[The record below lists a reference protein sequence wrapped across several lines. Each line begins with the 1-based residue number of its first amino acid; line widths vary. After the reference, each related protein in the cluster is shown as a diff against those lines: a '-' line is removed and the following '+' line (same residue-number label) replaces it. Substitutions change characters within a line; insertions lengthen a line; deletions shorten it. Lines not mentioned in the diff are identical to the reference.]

1 MKITLGVIFAI
12 LSAVYSQDP
21 SCCHG
26 VSDYTGCQQ
35 ACDNMALESTS
46 LRRRQHLPSLLNN
59 CPLSLNFFWQCVNNS
74 APDIWE
80 EDTGWMGRTCCHNA
94 LSRHCQALCTAAHS
108 FAEVQERCSPRDE
121 VDLFECLTRFQHK
134 EQCCGQAQWG
144 THCRKKCEKL
154 FDYHLPTKHML
165 VDANVRCTPDYPEV
179 VDCLTN
185 YTSNVFANVDPKDS
199 LHCCDMA
206 ASSSCA
212 AICHWVHINSTSE
225 EEIMSAL
232 VDGCGNP
239 NLADNMWKC
248 FLLERSPETVP
259 EDGNNFLSIDSARL
273 QCCSRAV
280 SDKCRDICIKL
291 YSTSWSSKDSWYEFD
306 DYCQYQPAEV
316 SLLICLADVQEPCQ
330 PGCSGLDYC
339 SNFNDRPTEL
349 YRSCNTRSDD
359 SARNDMA
366 RWGNG
371 HIEMPFMDIP
381 VLDIAECESDRWK
394 AVACTL
400 QVKPCHSKS
409 HTNMICKSDCVH
421 ILNQCID
428 LSRLPKGVTAEGLCN
443 ILSPMEKNAP
453 CVPLDEYL
461 VVDTAK
467 FPKDQVRGLTYPCV
481 AHSCANHSQSHS
493 VCSIDREAC
502 SMGEVCK
509 QHRCDDGCK
518 LGDSSNF
525 LVPVGSWIRLTDR
538 DDEGCY
544 QACQCGRR
552 GEFEYCQALGCDQQS
567 SESCRVSG
575 QIREHGSHY
584 HIDCNICTCYKGVEI
599 CSSRQCLTS
608 EMLPE
613 EQHRYTGL
621 PCDCSD
627 QYVPICAVN
636 GKTYPSACL
645 ANCAEKLS
653 DLKFKYGDCS
663 MGDPCSSPDACPS
676 GTWCLPKRAV
686 CLSVPLE
693 KCQQYECVS
702 TPVNCENELYVPVCD
717 TDGIQHPNLCKL
729 QKRRKVL
736 AYRGECMGEC
746 HGDGV
751 QVCGHNGETYPS
763 KCVAWQ
769 HKTTVDYLG
778 PCEAVGPISDVDTVS
793 QCDTI
798 DCPELLSTNC
808 MGITPPGSCCP
819 VCAGLIR
826 ILFSK
831 KEADT
836 VALAMGS
843 KALHLEDVLE
853 LLRRQIVVSECDLY
867 GFLSIEGD
875 IVVLV
880 TPVPENPS
888 VVEIEVCNRE
898 AVKLE
903 ALINTRSPLLV
914 SYLQLTPLLAASTR
928 KVAVTENS
936 AALALCRPT
945 YLQLILLFVCICLQK
960 LLKDR

>member
-1 MKITLGVIFAI
+1 M
-12 LSAVYSQDP
+12 Q
-21 SCCHG
+21 H
-26 VSDYTGCQQ
+26 
-35 ACDNMALESTS
+35 S
-46 LRRRQHLPSLLNN
+46 L
-59 CPLSLNFFWQCVNNS
+59 
-74 APDIWE
+74 
-80 EDTGWMGRTCCHNA
+80 
-94 LSRHCQALCTAAHS
+94 
-108 FAEVQERCSPRDE
+108 
-121 VDLFECLTRFQHK
+121 
-134 EQCCGQAQWG
+134 
-144 THCRKKCEKL
+144 
-154 FDYHLPTKHML
+154 
-165 VDANVRCTPDYPEV
+165 
-179 VDCLTN
+179 
-185 YTSNVFANVDPKDS
+185 
-199 LHCCDMA
+199 
-206 ASSSCA
+206 
-212 AICHWVHINSTSE
+212 
-225 EEIMSAL
+225 
-232 VDGCGNP
+232 
-239 NLADNMWKC
+239 
-248 FLLERSPETVP
+248 
-259 EDGNNFLSIDSARL
+259 
-273 QCCSRAV
+273 
-280 SDKCRDICIKL
+280 
-291 YSTSWSSKDSWYEFD
+291 
-306 DYCQYQPAEV
+306 
-316 SLLICLADVQEPCQ
+316 
-330 PGCSGLDYC
+330 
-339 SNFNDRPTEL
+339 
-349 YRSCNTRSDD
+349 
-359 SARNDMA
+359 
-366 RWGNG
+366 
-371 HIEMPFMDIP
+371 
-381 VLDIAECESDRWK
+381 
-394 AVACTL
+394 
-400 QVKPCHSKS
+400 
-409 HTNMICKSDCVH
+409 
-421 ILNQCID
+421 
-428 LSRLPKGVTAEGLCN
+428 
-443 ILSPMEKNAP
+443 PMEKNAP

-467 FPKDQVRGLTYPCV
+467 FPKDRVRGLTYPCV

-502 SMGEVCK
+502 SMGEVCR

-538 DDEGCY
+538 DSME
-544 QACQCGRR
+544 
-552 GEFEYCQALGCDQQS
+552 
-567 SESCRVSG
+567 V
-575 QIREHGSHY
+575 II

-676 GTWCLPKRAV
+676 GTWCMPKRAV

-693 KCQQYECVS
+693 KCQQYECDPPAS
-702 TPVNCENELYVPVCD
+702 R
-717 TDGIQHPNLCKL
+717 NLPSVAYQSPKL
-729 QKRRKVL
+729 T
-736 AYRGECMGEC
+736 EGEC

-880 TPVPENPS
+880 TPVPKNPS